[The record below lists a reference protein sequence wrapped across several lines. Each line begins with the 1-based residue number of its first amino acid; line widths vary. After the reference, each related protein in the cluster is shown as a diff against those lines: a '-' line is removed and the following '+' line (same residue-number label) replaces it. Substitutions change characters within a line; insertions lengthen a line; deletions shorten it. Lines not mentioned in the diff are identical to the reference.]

1 MRLILYGTKADN
13 SELTAMISAVPELC
27 YRYIRIE
34 DYSNRDS
41 FLTGLG
47 GSPPD
52 GIVVAM
58 DGADGMECVIA
69 AKTLCRDIP
78 VLWFSDDGGF
88 GAQSYRLGCA
98 YFHKKPLSPEIL
110 SAALAKC
117 IKQSICKG
125 EIR

>member
-1 MRLILYGTKADN
+1 
-13 SELTAMISAVPELC
+13 MISAMPELC
-27 YRYIRIE
+27 YRNIRIE
-34 DYSNRDS
+34 EHSERDS
-41 FLTGLG
+41 FLTGLS

-52 GIVVAM
+52 SVDVAM
-58 DGADGMECVIA
+58 NGADGMEGVIA
-69 AKTLCRDIP
+69 AKTVFRNIP

-117 IKQSICKG
+117 IRQSICKG